1 MQKIIF
7 YLLSLLLL
15 IVGYRTLKYAG
26 KVVTSDQLLVGLSA
40 DYPPFAFLKD
50 GKIVGLD
57 VDILQEVSKRL
68 DKKLVIRD
76 IPFDMLI
83 PEIQIGTLHLL
94 ASGMTE
100 TPLRAKKVHFTQPY
114 YKGDPLLIIAPN
126 TMAKK
131 ITTIEDFEGLRVV
144 VNDGYTADS
153 YLTGLNDARFIIY
166 RLKSPA
172 ESFLA
177 LSTNKADIYVIAQS
191 AAQPFFNITQQH
203 DYSIT
208 TLPNTGDSY
217 SFAIAKKFP
226 EMLTLVQKALDSMV
240 SDGTLTTIL
249 KKWNFV

>member
-1 MQKIIF
+1 MQKFLF
-7 YLLSLLLL
+7 YIVGLLLL
-15 IVGYRTLKYAG
+15 ITGYRVLKQAD
-26 KVVTSDQLLVGLSA
+26 KIVMSDKLLVGLSA
-40 DYPPFAFLKD
+40 DYPPFAFLDK
-50 GKIVGLD
+50 GTIVGLD

-68 DKKLVIRD
+68 NKKLIIRD

-83 PEIQIGTLHLL
+83 PEIQIGSLHLL

-100 TPLRAKKVHFTQPY
+100 TSLRAKKVYFTQPY
-114 YKGDPLLIIAPN
+114 YKGDPLLIIAPKI
-126 TMAKK
+126 MAKK
-131 ITTIEDFEGLRVV
+131 ITSIDDFDGLRIV

-153 YLTGLNDARFIIY
+153 YLTGLNDPRFTLY

-177 LSTNKADIYVIAQS
+177 LSTGKADIYVIAQS
-191 AAQPFFNITQQH
+191 AAQPFFNATPEH

-208 TLPNTGDSY
+208 PLSNTGDSY

-226 EMLTLVQKALDSMV
+226 EMLTLVQNALDSMV
-240 SDGTLTTIL
+240 VDGTLTTIL